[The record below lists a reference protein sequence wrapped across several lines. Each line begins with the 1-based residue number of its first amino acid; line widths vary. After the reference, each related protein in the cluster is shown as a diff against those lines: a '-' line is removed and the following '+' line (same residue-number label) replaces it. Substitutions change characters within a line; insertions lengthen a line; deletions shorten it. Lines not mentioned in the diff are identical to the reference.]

1 MAFMMDELFNEE
13 EPKQIHRTCKDCAS
27 NHICNITHT
36 DDGLACI
43 DYKADAITE
52 IEKIYDEMYDIDD
65 ILKIKGN
72 GSFETTYIRLG
83 SMMHILD
90 KHLAE
95 IKGENE

>member
-13 EPKQIHRTCKDCAS
+13 ESKQIHRTCKDCAS
-27 NHICNITHT
+27 NHMCCVTHE
-36 DDGLACI
+36 DDFGACI

-52 IEKIYDEMYDIDD
+52 IKKIYDEMFDIKDTIIVKSRGSDD
-65 ILKIKGN
+65 KM
-72 GSFETTYIRLG
+72 YIRLED
-83 SMMHILD
+83 MMNILY